1 MSRAQAIIEAVVKN
15 PGLTTRE
22 VGDALGLHWASA
34 VNVVCSQLLQLVQ
47 AGKLRREGSFKN
59 YRYYPTKLSLVDKR
73 FGPRQGRDAAPKRR
87 RPALKAAT
95 GAAKRYA
102 SPLAREPKPA
112 SKIAIG
118 VHAPKP
124 PPPPRAAAHP
134 AGAFETVDEFLA
146 RGGKVQRLPN
156 GASAHPLHTITPAEI
171 NERNWQRKQRAIDD
185 L

>member
-1 MSRAQAIIEAVVKN
+1 MSRRQDILRAVMERPGMQLREIAAAIGFKPGDKITAVSAQLTHLCDFGLLRNNGLLRGKSFYPNENTQAAIDRK
-15 PGLTTRE
+15 PGS
-22 VGDALGLHWASA
+22 GA
-34 VNVVCSQLLQLVQ
+34 
-47 AGKLRREGSFKN
+47 K
-59 YRYYPTKLSLVDKR
+59 P
-73 FGPRQGRDAAPKRR
+73 GPKPKPAKPAAK
-87 RPALKAAT
+87 
-95 GAAKRYA
+95 KRYA